1 MDVNPLPA
9 AGTVKAKVLI
19 ADDNQMVHRL
29 YSGCLGD
36 QFDLVHAYDGV
47 EALFMAVDQM
57 PDLILLDIVM
67 PLLDGRAICR
77 QLKSHPRTKHITII
91 MVTARDNQSDRL
103 IGFEV
108 GADDYLEKPC
118 HPDFLIRCIKKHLP

>member
-1 MDVNPLPA
+1 MDVNALPG

-19 ADDNQMVHRL
+19 ADDNRMVHQL
-29 YSGCLGD
+29 YSGCFGD
-36 QFDLVHAYDGV
+36 QFDLAHAYDGV

-57 PDLILLDIVM
+57 PDLILLDIMM
-67 PLLDGRAICR
+67 PLLDGRAICK
-77 QLKSHPRTKHITII
+77 QLKKHPKTAKIKII
-91 MVTARDNQSDRL
+91 MVTARDSQSDRL

-108 GADDYLEKPC
+108 GADDYIEKPC